1 MAVSVSW
8 RVFDKGLLLVLL
20 LLCTLHADAKKS
32 SGRDLIEDI
41 VDMKQYKKLLRTK
54 KNVMILYTRSA
65 KDAVEPLKI
74 CSDVA
79 LELKGQATLASV
91 DCSGE
96 GKKLC
101 KKLKAVPD
109 AGAIL
114 KHYKD
119 GEFHKD
125 YDRKLTPKS
134 LSNFLKDPTGDIPWE
149 EDEESVDVA
158 HVPDG
163 DELRKLF
170 QKETSPILIMFY
182 APWCVFCKRLKPDY
196 AKAATELKGHSV
208 LAAMDL
214 SKPENAVVRHH
225 YNVTG
230 FPTLIYFEAGN
241 LKHKYEGEN
250 NKEAIVAFMKNPEK
264 KATKPKEEAWSDTP
278 SDVVHLTEATF
289 DDALQSTASLLVMF
303 YAPWCVHCKKM
314 HPEYVSAAAALK
326 KEQIPGTLAAV
337 DAVKEKALGKK
348 YNVSGYPTVK
358 YFENGQHAY
367 DVQLRTAAKIVDF
380 MKDPKEPP
388 PPPPPEVPWSQVPSE
403 VVHLDE
409 ANFKPFLKRKKHALV
424 MFYTNWCGHCKR
436 AKPEFAGAAEKLKD
450 DPKVAF
456 AAVDCTEQSAVCGAY
471 DVGGYPTI
479 KYFSYLK
486 TQSEYNRAKTVA
498 DFINFIR
505 EQSEASTT
513 APPVSPPTPTPASP
527 GFWSDVPG
535 ADHVKQLT
543 TKDFQAFVEGQDSVL
558 VMFYASWCGFCKD
571 FKPIF
576 AEAALKLHDQKVPG
590 VLVAVDAAE
599 EKSLA
604 TKYKIRSLPTV
615 QYFRRGK
622 FVAEYD
628 RKKRAAKDL
637 IDFMKSP
644 PTARKEEL

>member
-1 MAVSVSW
+1 
-8 RVFDKGLLLVLL
+8 L
-20 LLCTLHADAKKS
+20 LLCTLQADAKKS

-54 KNVMILYTRSA
+54 KNVMILYARSA

-358 YFENGQHAY
+358 YFDKREFTLYIGCQGTSTTIFDEGYTLPSVPFPPPPQELRSNSALQGVVNVLHFFLSLTTEELLSKFLLCKLDLNGQHAY
-367 DVQLRTAAKIVDF
+367 DVQLRTAAKIVEF

-486 TQSEYNRAKTVA
+486 TQSEYNGAKTVRT
-498 DFINFIR
+498 F
-505 EQSEASTT
+505 
-513 APPVSPPTPTPASP
+513 
-527 GFWSDVPG
+527 GF
-535 ADHVKQLT
+535 
-543 TKDFQAFVEGQDSVL
+543 
-558 VMFYASWCGFCKD
+558 FYERLWFC
-571 FKPIF
+571 
-576 AEAALKLHDQKVPG
+576 
-590 VLVAVDAAE
+590 
-599 EKSLA
+599 
-604 TKYKIRSLPTV
+604 Y
-615 QYFRRGK
+615 
-622 FVAEYD
+622 
-628 RKKRAAKDL
+628 
-637 IDFMKSP
+637 
-644 PTARKEEL
+644 

>member
-1 MAVSVSW
+1 I
-8 RVFDKGLLLVLL
+8 
-20 LLCTLHADAKKS
+20 LLCILQLDAKKA

-54 KNVMILYTRSA
+54 KNVMILYARSS

-79 LELKGQATLASV
+79 LELKGQATLAFV

-101 KKLKAVPD
+101 KKLKAAPD
-109 AGAIL
+109 AGPLL

-125 YDRKLTPKS
+125 YDRKLTAKS

-149 EDEESVDVA
+149 EDEESADVT
-158 HVPDG
+158 HIPDG

-264 KATKPKEEAWSDTP
+264 KAAKPKEEAWSDTP

-289 DDALQSTASLLVMF
+289 DSVLQSSTSLLVMF

-314 HPEYVSAAAALK
+314 HPEYVSAAATLK
-326 KEQIPGTLAAV
+326 KEKIPGTLAAV
-337 DAVKEKALGKK
+337 DAVKEKALGMK

-358 YFENGQHAY
+358 YFENGQLAY

-388 PPPPPEVPWSQVPSE
+388 PPPPPEVPWSQVPSD

-450 DPKVAF
+450 DPKHPSFHFWNCPWTFFFFCGFVYTVSNCCVAHF
-456 AAVDCTEQSAVCGAY
+456 
-471 DVGGYPTI
+471 
-479 KYFSYLK
+479 FSHA
-486 TQSEYNRAKTVA
+486 QVA
-498 DFINFIR
+498 DFVSFIR
-505 EQSEASTT
+505 EQSDAGTA
-513 APPVSPPTPTPASP
+513 APPASPPAPAQASP
-527 GFWSDVPG
+527 GFWSGVPG
-535 ADHVKQLT
+535 EDHVKLLT
-543 TKDFQAFVEGQDSVL
+543 TKDFQAFIESQDSAL

-576 AEAALKLHDQKVPG
+576 AEAALKLHDQKIPG
-590 VLVAVDAAE
+590 ALVAVDAAE

-628 RKKRAAKDL
+628 RKKRTAKDL